1 MLFILPYTYSYLLTG
16 TLPPAG
22 DDGGSVPYPIPA
34 LSEASVPVG
43 VPVHTT
49 EGVPVLGTLTVVG
62 NVCLGQGRGTQEGQ
76 QEQEQHFQGMK
87 NVKCLW
93 PVCEKRVRFLSQIC

>member
-1 MLFILPYTYSYLLTG
+1 MQHTDSYLLTG
-16 TLPPAG
+16 TLPSAG
-22 DDGGSVPYPIPA
+22 NDGGSVPYPIPT

-87 NVKCLW
+87 SRVCLAG
-93 PVCEKRVRFLSQIC
+93 V